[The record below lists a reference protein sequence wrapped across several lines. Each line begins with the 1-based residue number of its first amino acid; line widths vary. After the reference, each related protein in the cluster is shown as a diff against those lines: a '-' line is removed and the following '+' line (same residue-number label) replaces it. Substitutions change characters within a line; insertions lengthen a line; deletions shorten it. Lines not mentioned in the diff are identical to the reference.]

1 MADPHHGVDIATGI
15 EISFQLHP
23 DRIRGGDQIIEDAIR
38 HLFMGDGAVAETVHV
53 ELDRLELNHPR
64 ARLINQA
71 QHSKIGV
78 TGEWA
83 LAREFRQLNRHF
95 IGTTRAGIVEADQ
108 LRLGDGALAVKG
120 GLGLLVCQ
128 RKNSET

>member
-1 MADPHHGVDIATGI
+1 MTDPYHGMDIATGI

-23 DRIRGGDQIIEDAIR
+23 DRICCGDKIIEDAIG

-53 ELDRLELNHPR
+53 KLDCLELNHPR

-108 LRLGDGALAVKG
+108 LRLSNGTLAIKG
-120 GLGLLVCQ
+120 RLGLLVCQ